1 MGIDTTAEAHEK
13 AKNKTNSKSPGLKTR
28 ATAFTT
34 MAIFVA
40 RPGQTGTGI
49 FALIFF

>member
-1 MGIDTTAEAHEK
+1 MGINSPAEATHEK

-28 ATAFTT
+28 ATTFTT

-40 RPGQTGTGI
+40 RLFRGGD
-49 FALIFF
+49 FCFDLY